1 MTKILNYK
9 KLNKWSCVPTQL
21 QILSNFKKKL
31 VQSFYT
37 FAYFSFFLRYYF
49 YELYSCQLLMLISSS
64 LSAVKASMKALAS
77 RTLVIRGILWSMAPR
92 RMR

>member
-21 QILSNFKKKL
+21 QILSNFKKKH

-37 FAYFSFFLRYYF
+37 FAYFSFFLKDIT
-49 YELYSCQLLMLISSS
+49 STNCT
-64 LSAVKASMKALAS
+64 LAS
-77 RTLVIRGILWSMAPR
+77 S
-92 RMR
+92 